1 MTRAVPPETDVFIAR
16 KRSLHFYVCTKE
28 RRGARWVRL
37 VENLD
42 LDAAMDF
49 ANDKVETCFEVGVLL
64 STLSGGYIYWTSTI
78 RDVFNSPM
86 LRVETSPQ

>member
-1 MTRAVPPETDVFIAR
+1 MTRAVVPETDVLIAR
-16 KRSLHFYVCTKE
+16 KRSLRFCVSTKE
-28 RRGARWVRL
+28 RRGARWIRL

-42 LDAAMDF
+42 LDAAMAF

-64 STLSGGYIYWTSTI
+64 STPSGGYMYWTSTM